1 MSRNLELIANLF
13 VRLPKICE
21 KFYWHAAFCSLQ
33 IYSCIMTCSMRTDDM
48 WLMWT
53 FQIGWKSHLE
63 IWIFTILSFAL
74 ELNFS
79 SKYFLRLSIL
89 IANWNSH
96 QFHKDNVEL
105 NNVVRTQL
113 KCGDYMK
120 LLSQKISCEW
130 EKREF
135 WSIILD
141 PFAMSFP
148 FFCSDI
154 ARGQV
159 SQCINKRPTE
169 FASSFSISRS

>member
-21 KFYWHAAFCSLQ
+21 TFYWHAAFCPLQ
-33 IYSCIMTCSMRTDDM
+33 IYSYMMTM
-48 WLMWT
+48 
-53 FQIGWKSHLE
+53 QHENGWHFESGESRIWKFEFLQFSHSHLN
-63 IWIFTILSFAL
+63 WIFRRNI
-74 ELNFS
+74 
-79 SKYFLRLSIL
+79 FLQLSIL

-120 LLSQKISCEW
+120 LLSQKISGKSANFEALY
-130 EKREF
+130 
-135 WSIILD
+135 SIHSQCHFRFLQWH
-141 PFAMSFP
+141 
-148 FFCSDI
+148 
-154 ARGQV
+154 RKGTQV
-159 SQCINKRPTE
+159 NQCINPYKRPTG